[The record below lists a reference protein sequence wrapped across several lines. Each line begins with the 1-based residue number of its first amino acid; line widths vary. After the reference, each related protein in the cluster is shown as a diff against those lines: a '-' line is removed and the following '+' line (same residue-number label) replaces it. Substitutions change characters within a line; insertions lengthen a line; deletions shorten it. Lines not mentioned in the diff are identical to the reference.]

1 MSFDKLPEC
10 SLLDC
15 ITESDART
23 KFVQQN
29 LNNLAVILLMKSC
42 EGPEKKVEA
51 PKPKSK
57 RGRKPKPKSVAY
69 FLLFSFRIFLI
80 N

>member
-1 MSFDKLPEC
+1 MSSSKLPQC
-10 SLLDC
+10 SLIDC

-42 EGPEKKVEA
+42 ERTEIKVEA

-57 RGRKPKPKSVAY
+57 RGRKPKPKSVAFY
-69 FLLFSFRIFLI
+69 CFLSEF
-80 N
+80 